1 MERHNILYGIIT
13 LFFMSCLGNDQRADA
28 YGNFEAVD
36 ILVAAENSGQ
46 ILSLDVEEGSILEK
60 DVLVGVI
67 DTMHLHLQKQQ
78 LWAKYKVV
86 RSKTE
91 NIVAQ
96 TEVLEEQKRNLLT
109 EKKRVKNLLKDG
121 AATQKQ
127 MDDIEGNLK
136 VIQSRIKSVRTQN
149 ASVFNE
155 LDALKQQI
163 AQVDLQI
170 DNCLI
175 KNPIKGS
182 VLKKYVEP
190 KEITAMGKAIYKI
203 ADISEIILRAYVD
216 GSQLSDIQL
225 GQQVNVFIDKN
236 NDELK
241 RYEGI
246 ITWISSEAEFTPK
259 IIQTREERVDLVYAV
274 KIRVQND
281 GAIKIG
287 MPGEVR
293 FKNKKE

>member
-1 MERHNILYGIIT
+1 MERHHILYGIIT

>member
-1 MERHNILYGIIT
+1 MERHHILYGIIT

-163 AQVDLQI
+163 AQLDLQI

-175 KNPIKGS
+175 KNPIKGT

-236 NDELK
+236 KDELK

>member
-1 MERHNILYGIIT
+1 
-13 LFFMSCLGNDQRADA
+13 MSCLGNDQRADA